1 MSEHESIRN
10 RPRLELTVRKNTSL
24 TGAPLCPACGQEL
37 PKEAKFCGH
46 CGHRTGD
53 PVAPAPAGGG
63 FTPPRVIV
71 TKDRHNRGRGNF
83 LDAVLR
89 VVIII
94 VLLIAAAL
102 VVLYVQDRY
111 QDAEGRP
118 EIVTPTNAPTFAA
131 ACRSLT
137 ADVLA
142 PLDAPTPAP
151 DAALSSLHSRARAA
165 AADPETAALG
175 RLAVE
180 LTDRLDAAARKRSEL
195 KQEEIRVL
203 NRPAP
208 TLNPDPAEQKRVREF
223 QYRELGRS
231 WNTFA
236 TAQRDPLNRLLAD
249 LERAEKQAAAPR
261 QVIYPSAWDKLT
273 GWMKSLVGR
282 TPPPARAPAPAR

>member
-24 TGAPLCPACGQEL
+24 TGVPLCPACGQEL
-37 PKEAKFCGH
+37 PADAKFCGH
-46 CGHRTGD
+46 CGHRVGQ
-53 PVAPAPAGGG
+53 PVAPVNPAGSNV
-63 FTPPRVIV
+63 PPRVIV

-94 VLLIAAAL
+94 VLLIAATL
-102 VVLYVQDRY
+102 VVLFIQDRY

-118 EIVTPTNAPTFAA
+118 ETVTPTNTPTFAA
-131 ACRSLT
+131 TCRML
-137 ADVLA
+137 AGDVLA
-142 PLDAPTPAP
+142 PLDSPAPAP
-151 DAALSSLHSRARAA
+151 DAALASLQSRARAA
-165 AADPETAALG
+165 AGQPDTAALG
-175 RLAVE
+175 RLA
-180 LTDRLDAAARKRSEL
+180 LDFTARLNEAARQRSEL

-223 QYRELGRS
+223 QYRELGRR
-231 WNTFA
+231 WNDFA
-236 TAQRDPLNRLLAD
+236 AGQRDPLNRMLTD

-261 QVIYPSAWDKLT
+261 QVIYPSAWDKLMRWFN
-273 GWMKSLVGR
+273 GLIRRDDS
-282 TPPPARAPAPAR
+282 PAPTAPRR